1 MARHLICL
9 TIDTDPDGLNAYD
22 PDRRS
27 LVWNGLQFALEHF
40 HPALPDV
47 PLTWYIRADGQLEQ
61 AYGSARY
68 LLDTYADFWHK
79 AVQRGDE
86 LGWHPHLYTVED
98 TPQIITNSA
107 QATAELSRI
116 WHNIKDTPLHL
127 ASFRMGEAWHTV
139 ETLQQ
144 LETLG
149 FTIDSTAIPGR
160 DDSASGHPRNWSDTP
175 NHPYYP
181 AQNNIRIADAKPQTS
196 RILEVPMNSWYFQTS
211 YDAASKLRYMNPC
224 VHADLW
230 QQGLNWW
237 VAHLLAHELHIW
249 NLILH
254 PAEAMPHDKPDL
266 LYAYSLDVV
275 KANLKAL
282 YARIE
287 RRGDTAVYTTI
298 AAAAQQWRQTM
309 P

>member
-9 TIDTDPDGLNAYD
+9 TIDTDPDGLNTYD

-27 LVWNGLQFALEHF
+27 LIWDGLHFAMEYF
-40 HPALPDV
+40 HSALPDV
-47 PLTWYIRADGQLEQ
+47 PLTWYVRADGQLEQ

-68 LLDTYADFWHK
+68 LLDTYAGFWQE

-98 TPQIITNSA
+98 TPQIITDST

-116 WHNIKDTPLHL
+116 WDSIKNTNFNL
-127 ASFRMGEAWHTV
+127 ASFRMGEAWHTA
-139 ETLQQ
+139 ETLNL

-160 DDSASGHPRNWSDTP
+160 DDSASGHPRNWSGTP
-175 NHPYYP
+175 NYPYYP
-181 AQNNIRIADAKPQTS
+181 AQTDIRLPDNHQAAS
-196 RILEVPMNSWYFQTS
+196 RVLEVPMNSWYFKTS
-211 YDAASKLRYMNPC
+211 YDAKPKLRYMNPC
-224 VHADLW
+224 IHCDLW
-230 QQGLNWW
+230 QQGLDWW
-237 VAHLLAHELHIW
+237 EAHLPEHELHLW

-266 LYAYSLDVV
+266 LYAYSLGIL
-275 KANLKAL
+275 KNNLNTL
-282 YARIE
+282 HERIE
-287 RRGDTAVYTTI
+287 KRGDTAVFATL
-298 AAAAQQWRQTM
+298 AHAAQQWRQTM
-309 P
+309 A